1 MNDLNDSLLGLT
13 NDKSFLR
20 QKSNSQLPE
29 LGEDHKVTV
38 QEKVERP
45 LSVPIDPNDM
55 TEDTLNSTILD
66 KAKYPD

>member
-1 MNDLNDSLLGLT
+1 
-13 NDKSFLR
+13 
-20 QKSNSQLPE
+20 
-29 LGEDHKVTV
+29 VTV